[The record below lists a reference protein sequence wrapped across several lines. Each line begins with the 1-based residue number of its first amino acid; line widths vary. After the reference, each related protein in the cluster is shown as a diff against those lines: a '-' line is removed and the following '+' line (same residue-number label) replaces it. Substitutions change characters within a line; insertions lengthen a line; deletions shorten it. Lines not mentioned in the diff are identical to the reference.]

1 MNVNEA
7 LNELHQFD
15 IDSASLSVW
24 TFKKS
29 KGRAGKYK
37 AHSVVSTAELIAEL
51 KSVTSSRVE
60 RCVEG
65 DNYDLITQI
74 NEASCLFLESDE
86 TLFPQLQDVVDRPP
100 EEHLIEDF
108 SDLQG
113 SLGYVVR
120 FCHGDDILYCVSK
133 LPNDWQVKKRTQRIG
148 LILRENRLD
157 LADDE
162 TFTISKN
169 FDFFVLNEN
178 IFVVNRSNFES
189 LLEYKQTYISSFVEL
204 QADAK
209 FQSVF
214 SDMALLIEH
223 VGSNTMH
230 LRRMAVVQ
238 ERAFYNSA
246 PFMDRLRE
254 VNQSRNWNI
263 NFDGDGRI
271 VPSPES
277 VRTIIQ
283 VLLNH
288 RLHSEMT
295 GDDFDV
301 PSASPVR

>member
-1 MNVNEA
+1 MSANQA
-7 LNELHQFD
+7 LDILHQFD
-15 IDSASLSVW
+15 IATASLSVW
-24 TFKKS
+24 VFKKS
-29 KGRAGKYK
+29 QSRAGRFR
-37 AHSVVSTAELIAEL
+37 AQSVVATPELVAEVKDIAIA
-51 KSVTSSRVE
+51 RIG
-60 RCVEG
+60 RCAEAE
-65 DNYDLITQI
+65 NYDLITQI

-86 TLFPQLQDVVDRPP
+86 TLFPQLQDVVDQPP
-100 EEHLIEDF
+100 EEHLIDDF

-113 SLGYVVR
+113 SLGYVAR
-120 FCHGDDILYCVSK
+120 FTHGDDVLYCVSR
-133 LPNDWQVKKRTQRIG
+133 LPGDWQVKKRRHRIN
-148 LILRENRLD
+148 LVLHENRLD
-157 LADDE
+157 LANDE
-162 TFTISKN
+162 TFTISKT

-178 IFVVNRSNFES
+178 ILVVNRANFES
-189 LLEYKQTYISSFVEL
+189 LLEYKQTYISSFAEL
-204 QADAK
+204 QANAS
-209 FQSVF
+209 FQDVF

-238 ERAFYNSA
+238 ERAFYCNA
-246 PFMDRLRE
+246 PFMEKLRE
-254 VNQSRNWNI
+254 VNQARNWNI
-263 NFDGDGRI
+263 CFDAAGKI